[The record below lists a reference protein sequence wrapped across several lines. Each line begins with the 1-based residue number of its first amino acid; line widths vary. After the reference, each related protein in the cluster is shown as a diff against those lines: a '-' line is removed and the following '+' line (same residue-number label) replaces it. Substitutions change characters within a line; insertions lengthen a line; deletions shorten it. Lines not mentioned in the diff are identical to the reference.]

1 VAISHP
7 DRPARFIAVPKSKSK
22 RSTYIP
28 PKPAKPKPSP
38 RWVPMVGL
46 ALIGVGILIIILAYM
61 VRMPGG
67 NWNLVGGFVLMASGL
82 LALSQW
88 R

>member
-1 VAISHP
+1 M
-7 DRPARFIAVPKSKSK
+7 PKSKSK

-38 RWVPMVGL
+38 RWVPVVGL
-46 ALIGVGILIIILAYM
+46 ALIGVGILGIILTY
-61 VRMPGG
+61 VLGPNILP
-67 NWNLVGGFVLMASGL
+67 NWVIIVGFVLMAGGL
-82 LALSQW
+82 LFLSRW